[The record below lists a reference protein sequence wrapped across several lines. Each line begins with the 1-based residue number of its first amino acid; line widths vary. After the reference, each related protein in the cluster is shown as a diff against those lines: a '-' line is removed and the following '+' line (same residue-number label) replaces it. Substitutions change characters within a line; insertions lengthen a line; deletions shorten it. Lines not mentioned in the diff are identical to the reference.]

1 MDNIFKRGIGGT
13 AVTTVVRICDL
24 LGITV
29 EGITHDLIEPKENN
43 AVLTPAQTAL
53 LDNFDQLNEEGQTK
67 ALDYVEDLVLTG
79 RYKKAAAHGVAAK
92 EA

>member
-1 MDNIFKRGIGGT
+1 MLLHCAKALPIQISNP
-13 AVTTVVRICDL
+13 ASATTPA
-24 LGITV
+24 
-29 EGITHDLIEPKENN
+29 EQNN
-43 AVLTPAQTAL
+43 PPAQTTL

-92 EA
+92 EAQKITALATQSG

>member
-1 MDNIFKRGIGGT
+1 M
-13 AVTTVVRICDL
+13 L
-24 LGITV
+24 LHCAKALPIQ
-29 EGITHDLIEPKENN
+29 INN
-43 AVLTPAQTAL
+43 PASAATPAGQNNPPAQTAL

-67 ALDYVEDLVLTG
+67 ALEYVEDLVLTG

>member
-1 MDNIFKRGIGGT
+1 
-13 AVTTVVRICDL
+13 
-24 LGITV
+24 
-29 EGITHDLIEPKENN
+29 
-43 AVLTPAQTAL
+43 L

>member
-1 MDNIFKRGIGGT
+1 M
-13 AVTTVVRICDL
+13 L
-24 LGITV
+24 LHCAKALPTQI
-29 EGITHDLIEPKENN
+29 NN
-43 AVLTPAQTAL
+43 PASAAIPAGQNNPPAQATL

-79 RYKKAAAHGVAAK
+79 RYKKAAAHCVAAK

>member
-1 MDNIFKRGIGGT
+1 MFSDYDPLDHRGSLSPEDSKQYLAELNELQKISDT
-13 AVTTVVRICDL
+13 ATPA
-24 LGITV
+24 GQ
-29 EGITHDLIEPKENN
+29 NN
-43 AVLTPAQTAL
+43 PPAQTTL

>member
-1 MDNIFKRGIGGT
+1 M
-13 AVTTVVRICDL
+13 L
-24 LGITV
+24 LHCAKALPIQ
-29 EGITHDLIEPKENN
+29 INN
-43 AVLTPAQTAL
+43 PASAAIPAGQNNPIAQAAL

>member
-1 MDNIFKRGIGGT
+1 M
-13 AVTTVVRICDL
+13 L
-24 LGITV
+24 LHCAKALPTQI
-29 EGITHDLIEPKENN
+29 NN
-43 AVLTPAQTAL
+43 PASAAIPARQNNPPAQATL

-79 RYKKAAAHGVAAK
+79 RYKKAAEHGVAAK

>member
-1 MDNIFKRGIGGT
+1 MLSS
-13 AVTTVVRICDL
+13 ADL
-24 LGITV
+24 SHAKDAIK
-29 EGITHDLIEPKENN
+29 HKNN
-43 AVLTPAQTAL
+43 PASATTPAGQNNPPAQAAL

-67 ALDYVEDLVLTG
+67 ALDYVEDLVLAG

>member
-1 MDNIFKRGIGGT
+1 MLLHCAKALPIQINNPASAAIPAGQNNPT
-13 AVTTVVRICDL
+13 AQ
-24 LGITV
+24 
-29 EGITHDLIEPKENN
+29 
-43 AVLTPAQTAL
+43 AAL

-79 RYKKAAAHGVAAK
+79 RYKKAAAHGVSAK

>member
-1 MDNIFKRGIGGT
+1 MIQKYPRQWGKHRRGKTI
-13 AVTTVVRICDL
+13 
-24 LGITV
+24 
-29 EGITHDLIEPKENN
+29 P
-43 AVLTPAQTAL
+43 PAQTAL

>member
-1 MDNIFKRGIGGT
+1 MLIKNNPTG
-13 AVTTVVRICDL
+13 AVTPA
-24 LGITV
+24 GQ
-29 EGITHDLIEPKENN
+29 NN
-43 AVLTPAQTAL
+43 PPAQTAL

-79 RYKKAAAHGVAAK
+79 RYKKPVAHGVAAK

>member
-1 MDNIFKRGIGGT
+1 MLIKNNPTG
-13 AVTTVVRICDL
+13 AVTPA
-24 LGITV
+24 GQ
-29 EGITHDLIEPKENN
+29 NN
-43 AVLTPAQTAL
+43 PPAQAAL
-53 LDNFDQLNEEGQTK
+53 LDNFNQLNEEGQVK

>member
-1 MDNIFKRGIGGT
+1 MLIKNNPTG
-13 AVTTVVRICDL
+13 AVTPA
-24 LGITV
+24 GQ
-29 EGITHDLIEPKENN
+29 NN
-43 AVLTPAQTAL
+43 PPAQTAL

-67 ALDYVEDLVLTG
+67 ALDYIEDLVLTG